1 MNIKL
6 TKSLKSIRQILNITT
21 GLTIAFNLLA
31 TPLIAADPFRNNN
44 PQPIGDKTEAAF
56 KALFVEANYKQ
67 ALDYID
73 EALLSEPNEPLAY
86 AMKASLAYLTED
98 WGTLKTYA
106 TKTREMGEQ
115 LTASNPLRGNLYT
128 AAGHFLEGGSALT
141 EEGAVKATPQ
151 ALAKLRQVFQYLD
164 TAEKISPQDPEL
176 NLFKGYMDLILSVYL
191 PFSEPSEAITR
202 LQNYAAPGYL
212 ANRGIAVGQRNL
224 KQYQQA
230 LQSIDSA
237 LKETPNNPEVHYLKA
252 QILFSLKKYPE
263 AKENFQLAL
272 AKPDQLPKNL
282 VQQIYFE
289 KCRNLNRIDN
299 KPRNCD
305 ALRDKITETAGIWA
319 PAELPSLD

>member
-1 MNIKL
+1 MHRIGK
-6 TKSLKSIRQILNITT
+6 ITT
-21 GLTIAFNLLA
+21 GLAICFNLLA

-56 KALFVEANYKQ
+56 KALFIEGNYKQ
-67 ALDYID
+67 ASDYI
-73 EALLSEPNEPLAY
+73 EQALSSEPNEPLAY
-86 AMKASLAYLTED
+86 AMKASLAYLLED

-106 TKTREMGEQ
+106 TKTRETGEK
-115 LTASNPLRGNLYT
+115 LMATNPLRGNLYT
-128 AAGHFLEGGSALT
+128 AAGHFLEGGSLFS
-141 EEGAVKATPQ
+141 EEGTVKGTPQ

-176 NLFKGYMDLILSVYL
+176 NLLKGYMDLMLSVYL
-191 PFSEPSEAITR
+191 PLSEPSEAINR
-202 LQNYAAPGYL
+202 LQNYAAPSYL

-230 LQSIDSA
+230 LQSLDSA
-237 LKETPNNPEVHYLKA
+237 LKETPNNPELHYLKG

-263 AKENFQLAL
+263 AKENFQAAL

-305 ALRDKITETAGIWA
+305 ALRDKITEAAGMWA